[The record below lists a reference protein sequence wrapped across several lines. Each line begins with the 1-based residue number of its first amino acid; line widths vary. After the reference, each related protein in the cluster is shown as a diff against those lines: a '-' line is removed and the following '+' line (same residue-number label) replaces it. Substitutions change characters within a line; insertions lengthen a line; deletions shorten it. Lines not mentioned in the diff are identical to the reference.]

1 MLIERMTRAQRL
13 GIFTGVGTLGTGIW
27 LVHLTTGLL
36 DAPVTIHIALGAVIL
51 MFIIGATVA
60 RTSWNRIRDA
70 ITASDIPGAAAAVS
84 AFNRALN
91 LESLLWILALTMM
104 FA

>member
-1 MLIERMTRAQRL
+1 
-13 GIFTGVGTLGTGIW
+13 
-27 LVHLTTGLL
+27 
-36 DAPVTIHIALGAVIL
+36 

-60 RTSWNRIRDA
+60 RTSWNKIRDA
-70 ITASDIPGAAAAVS
+70 ITANDIPGAAAAVS